1 MRNLIVLIVCIS
13 QFILFGQGGFTNNSW
28 LSIHSGTGYV
38 IPEYSN
44 INYSVI
50 DPIQSISFSW
60 NKRTTGKRLTEQ
72 LYNFPEYGISAG
84 FSTLGNKE
92 VFGYELSLYPYF
104 RSFFYRGAHS
114 SFFHQFGFGLGY
126 STKKFSLATNP
137 DNISV
142 GSHLNMHFDY
152 QLGYR
157 LNLNKAWGLEAAL
170 RFAHFSNANMAEP
183 NLGLNLLYLN
193 AGVTRSIGAQEPTV
207 RQDIPRN
214 IKRHEMAVI
223 YAIGGKHTRALQS
236 TIYFTSSASIEYKY
250 HAFHKFHFGAG
261 LDLFYDSSTK
271 TELSIKPGTTYEP
284 KDAFSSGIHLSQEI
298 VFGDFSFILQEG
310 LHVGLM
316 DKVHTSPMYNRA
328 ILRWKCS
335 DHLLIHISMKSHLHI
350 LDYPEI
356 GFGYHLK
363 SNS

>member
-1 MRNLIVLIVCIS
+1 MELARVFQTLEIRKYL
-13 QFILFGQGGFTNNSW
+13 
-28 LSIHSGTGYV
+28 V
-38 IPEYSN
+38 I
-44 INYSVI
+44 
-50 DPIQSISFSW
+50 
-60 NKRTTGKRLTEQ
+60 
-72 LYNFPEYGISAG
+72 
-84 FSTLGNKE
+84 
-92 VFGYELSLYPYF
+92 ELSLYPYF
-104 RSFFYRGAHS
+104 RTFFYRGAHS
-114 SFFHQFGFGLGY
+114 AFFHQFGFGLGY

-157 LNLNKAWGLEAAL
+157 LNLKNDWGLEAAL

-193 AGVTRSIGAQEPTV
+193 AGVTRSIGTQAPIV
-207 RQDIPRN
+207 RQEIPQN
-214 IKRHEMAVI
+214 IKRHEMALI
-223 YAIGGKHTRALQS
+223 YALWRQAYPSPSKH
-236 TIYFTSSASIEYKY
+236 
-250 HAFHKFHFGAG
+250 H
-261 LDLFYDSSTK
+261 LFYDSATE
-271 TELSIKPGTTYEP
+271 TELSIKPGATYQP

-310 LHVGLM
+310 LHVGLI

-363 SNS
+363 SNP

>member
-1 MRNLIVLIVCIS
+1 MRNLLLFIGLIS
-13 QFILFGQGGFTNNSW
+13 HLILYGQVAFTDNSW
-28 LSIHSGTGYV
+28 LSIHSGTGFV

-44 INYSVI
+44 ITHSVT
-50 DPIQSISFSW
+50 DPIQSIHLSW

-72 LYNFPEYGISAG
+72 LYHFPEYGISAG
-84 FSTLGNKE
+84 FSTLGNSY
-92 VFGYELSLYPYF
+92 VFGHELSLYPYF
-104 RSFFYRGAHS
+104 RTFFYRGEHS
-114 SFFHQFGFGLGY
+114 AFFHQFGFGLGY
-126 STKKFSLATNP
+126 ASKKFDITTNP

-157 LNLNKAWGLEAAL
+157 LNLKKNWGLEAAI

-183 NLGLNLLYLN
+183 NLGLNLLYIN
-193 AGVTRSIGAQEPTV
+193 AGVTRSIGNQEPTLI
-207 RQDIPRN
+207 QEIPRN

-223 YAIGGKHTRALQS
+223 YAMGGKHTRALQS

-250 HAFHKFHFGAG
+250 HAFHKYHFGAG
-261 LDLFYDSSTK
+261 MDLFYDSATE
-271 TELSIKPGTTYEP
+271 TELSIKPNATYEP

-310 LHVGLM
+310 LHIGLK

-328 ILRWKCS
+328 ILRWKCTE
-335 DHLLIHISMKSHLHI
+335 HLLVHISMKSHLHI

-363 SNS
+363 SRP